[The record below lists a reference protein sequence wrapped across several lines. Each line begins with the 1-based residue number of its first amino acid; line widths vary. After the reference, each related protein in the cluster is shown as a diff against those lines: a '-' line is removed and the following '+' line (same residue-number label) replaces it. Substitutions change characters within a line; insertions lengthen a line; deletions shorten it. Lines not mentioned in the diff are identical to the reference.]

1 MAEEIVLTKYKIKCL
16 DAEIPVKIV
25 RKRKEVIVNYF
36 LELPKL
42 GLGTKALMEKIKENI
57 IAALPVGIER
67 ILDIHYFEK
76 VKRRIV
82 SLTKEALEKE
92 ELKISEHEKN
102 LLIAYLANELLGIGL
117 LEFLLSD
124 PYLEEI
130 VINSSREPIW
140 VFHKNFGWL
149 KTNITIPSEEQIQ
162 NYASIIARRVGKQI
176 SVLNPLLDAH
186 IITGDRANA
195 TLFPISS
202 FGNTITIRRFRR
214 QPWTATDFI
223 RNNTVSSEAMAFI
236 WQAFQYELSVI
247 ISGGTAS
254 GKTTML
260 NVCMPFI
267 QNNHRIITIEET
279 RELMLPRF
287 LHWVPLTTREPNPE
301 GKGGITMLD
310 LLVNALRMRPD
321 RLVVGEVRR
330 EREVEV
336 LFEAML
342 TGHSGYTTVHA
353 NTAEQTIR
361 RIITPPMSL
370 PPSILSAAHL
380 NVVMFRNRRTGRRY
394 VLEIAEYIPERR
406 GVTEETVSANIL
418 YRYKPT
424 IDKVVKQ
431 NNSIR
436 IVDELSALTGLSPKE
451 LQEDLREKQKIL
463 EWMLKQNI
471 SSLEDIGKVVNSYY
485 LDRDYILNLVKKNK
499 PFKV

>member
-1 MAEEIVLTKYKIKCL
+1 LAEEVILAKYEIKCL
-16 DAEIPVKIV
+16 NATVPVKIIR
-25 RKRKEVIVNYF
+25 RKKDVVLNYF
-36 LELPKL
+36 LELPL
-42 GLGTKALMEKIKENI
+42 PGPGTKALMDKIKENI
-57 IAALPVGIER
+57 ISALPVGIER
-67 ILDIHYFEK
+67 ILDIHFFEK
-76 VKRRIV
+76 VRNKVIA
-82 SLTKEALEKE
+82 LTKESLDKE
-92 ELKISEHEKN
+92 DLKISEEEKN
-102 LLIAYLANELLGIGL
+102 LLTAHLVNELLGIGV

-140 VFHKNFGWL
+140 ISHKNFGWL
-149 KTNITIPSEEQIQ
+149 KTNMIIASEEQIQ

-223 RNNTVSSEAMAFI
+223 RNNTVSAEAMAFI

-361 RIITPPMSL
+361 RITTPPMSL
-370 PPSILSAAHL
+370 PPSILPAAHL
-380 NVVMFRNRRTGRRY
+380 NIVMFRNRRTGRRY

-406 GVTEETVSANIL
+406 GVTEEYVSANIL

-424 IDKVVKQ
+424 VGRVVKQ
-431 NNSIR
+431 NDSIT
-436 IVDELSALTGLSPKE
+436 VADELSAYTGLSPKE
-451 LQEDLREKQKIL
+451 LQQDLKEKQKIL

-471 SSLEDIGKVVNSYY
+471 NTLEEIGKVVNSYY
-485 LDRDYILNLVKKNK
+485 LDKDHVLELVKKNK